1 MPVSISLVWVVVLL
15 IANGFFV
22 AAEFALVKARNSR
35 LALLAEGGHG
45 SARLAVRI
53 QNNLEAYLAACQLGI
68 TMASLGL
75 GWVGEPAVAALLE
88 PLFHWA
94 GLPEELLHTVSFIV
108 GFLLFSSLHIII
120 GEQLPKTWAI
130 RRAESTVL
138 KLALPLHLCY
148 LAVWPLNWLLNS
160 VTGWLLRKIGVE
172 EASHGDVLSS
182 EEIRGLVQSASDHGT
197 MIPAKA
203 NMLSNLF
210 EFYQQ
215 QVDVVMIPRSSV
227 TVVDVSL
234 SNAVNLEQILQ
245 SRHSRFPVVDS
256 KRGDQILGLLLVKD
270 LQHALMSGQA
280 DPLAQLEAVMRKPLI
295 VPESQSVPAVF
306 EMMRAERAHL
316 AMVVD
321 EYGEFSGVV
330 TLEDLIEEIVGE
342 IQDEK
347 DLDEPL
353 MIKEIN
359 DHEWLLDG
367 LTPLKELEKLFAPA
381 LLFDSQ
387 SNTLSGF
394 LMEAMER
401 IPKAHDT
408 LTMDQYTFEVTQAL
422 DRRVGQVRLTHH
434 PLESV
439 NTASTAAADALLEE

>member
-1 MPVSISLVWVVVLL
+1 MPVSVSLVWVVVLL

-22 AAEFALVKARNSR
+22 AAEFALVKARGSR
-35 LALLAEGGHG
+35 LSLLADGGHG

-88 PLFHWA
+88 PLFHIM
-94 GLPEELLHTVSFIV
+94 GLPQELLHTVSFIV
-108 GFLLFSSLHIII
+108 GFLLFSSLHIIV

-160 VTGWLLRKIGVE
+160 VTGWLLRKMGVE
-172 EASHGDVLSS
+172 EASHGDILSS
-182 EEIRGLVQSASDHGT
+182 EEIRGLVKSASDHGT
-197 MIPAKA
+197 IIPAKA
-203 NMLSNLF
+203 NMMSNLF

-215 QVDVVMIPRSSV
+215 QVDVVMIPRSAV
-227 TVVDVSL
+227 TVVDLSL
-234 SNAVNLEQILQ
+234 SHEANLEQIMQ

-256 KRGDQILGLLLVKD
+256 KQGDRILGLLLVKD
-270 LQHALMSGQA
+270 LQHALMSGHK
-280 DPLAQLEAVMRKPLI
+280 DPLSQLERVMRKPLI
-295 VPESQSVPAVF
+295 VPESQSVPTVF

-321 EYGEFSGVV
+321 EYGEFSGIV

-347 DLDEPL
+347 DLDVPL
-353 MIKEIN
+353 LIQEIN
-359 DHEWLLDG
+359 EFEWQLDG
-367 LTPLKELEKLFAPA
+367 LTPLKELEKMFAPA
-381 LLFDSQ
+381 LIFESQ

-401 IPKAHDT
+401 IPRVNDT
-408 LTMDQYTFEVTQAL
+408 LTIDQYTFEVTEAL
-422 DRRVGQVRLTHH
+422 DRRVGSVRLTYH
-434 PLESV
+434 PDHEGRFYESSDL
-439 NTASTAAADALLEE
+439 TAG